1 MTAILPPLMLVN
13 SESRAVASAHCRR
26 AFRNCGGKHG
36 VLAGYPTVLCVK
48 DGVLE
53 LLQPDDLDLVEEFIL
68 EGDDNEFSMNP
79 VHCRDQWAMVFSA
92 PNLKSIVVR
101 VEGFSSAQAPLFCRM
116 LRDLFVETAESY
128 PNLRV
133 PEVVLKLSDCV
144 PLGSTK
150 EPYRF

>member
-1 MTAILPPLMLVN
+1 MAW
-13 SESRAVASAHCRR
+13 
-26 AFRNCGGKHG
+26 
-36 VLAGYPTVLCVK
+36 
-48 DGVLE
+48 LE

-79 VHCRDQWAMVFSA
+79 VHCRDQWGHGVFSSE
-92 PNLKSIVVR
+92 LEEYRSQGRR
-101 VEGFSSAQAPLFCRM
+101 VFLPPRPLCSVGCCETC
-116 LRDLFVETAESY
+116 FVETAESY